1 MWLITNSI
9 DSLLRLRSTD
19 WKSSTGIFK
28 SDSGAEPGGSRARN
42 TVNLLLIRSQ
52 YDVQMLENKS
62 NNEIDYFIL
71 SVEVF
76 STAVLIVDTEKSKQ
90 RL

>member
-1 MWLITNSI
+1 MAFSNLILVL
-9 DSLLRLRSTD
+9 SL
-19 WKSSTGIFK
+19 
-28 SDSGAEPGGSRARN
+28 GSRARN

-76 STAVLIVDTEKSKQ
+76 STAVLIVDNEISKQ
-90 RL
+90 IL